1 MQKQGS
7 TMLKVTSILMI
18 VFAGIGLIIDIA
30 TIAGYSWIFDYNGRY
45 GINLTLFIIALAILV
60 LAVVMEL
67 IAGIVGVA
75 NWNNQ
80 SRAGTC
86 MGLGVTVIVMVVL
99 GNVLSVVA
107 LIQLFDA
114 VGYGSNSEAFST
126 LTGLLGV
133 IVPILY
139 VIGASQLKR
148 MNFNGPVNNPYYGQN
163 TYSNTGY
170 QNGYGQGQGGYGQG
184 QGGYGQGQGGY
195 GQNGFNN
202 TAAYNNTGYQQ
213 TPYGQNQSGANPY
226 AGQPQNPNG
235 YPQGGANPYAGQ
247 PQNPNGYPQGGANPY
262 AGQPQNPNGYPQG
275 GATPYNNQGQ
285 GQNGNNPYSGQ

>member
-1 MQKQGS
+1 MKKQGS

-45 GINLTLFIIALAILV
+45 GIDLTLFIIALAILV

-86 MGLGVTVIVMVVL
+86 MGLGVTVIVMAVL

-163 TYSNTGY
+163 TYNSAGY
-170 QNGYGQGQGGYGQG
+170 QN
-184 QGGYGQGQGGY
+184 GYGQGQGGY

-262 AGQPQNPNGYPQG
+262 
-275 GATPYNNQGQ
+275 NNQGQ